1 MEREGW
7 LRACEAA
14 YPSVYRALLGLGA
27 SPADAAETLQDAFER
42 AIVVPGEVHS
52 PEGWLFVVARRRWR
66 ATRWRSRLFS
76 PLEWLRR
83 EPSMAAPRDDYLVL
97 RAELGRLTERQ
108 REVLVM
114 RYLVGL
120 SQEETA
126 AALGIATGTV
136 AATAHQAATRLRARL
151 GDWYD

>member
-1 MEREGW
+1 MERDRW

-27 SPADAAETLQDAFER
+27 SPADAADALQDAFER
-42 AIVVPGEVHS
+42 AIGVAGDVGS

-66 ATRWRSRLFS
+66 ALRWRSRVFS
-76 PLEWLRR
+76 PIDWLRH
-83 EPSMAAPRDDYLVL
+83 EPATAGPGADYLVL

-136 AATAHQAATRLRARL
+136 AATAHQAAARLRARL
-151 GDWYD
+151 GDWYE

>member
-1 MEREGW
+1 MEHDRW

-27 SPADAAETLQDAFER
+27 TPADAADALQDAFER
-42 AIVVPGEVHS
+42 AIVASGEMRS

-66 ATRWRSRLFS
+66 ALRWRSRLFS
-76 PLEWLRR
+76 PLGWLRD
-83 EPSMAAPRDDYLVL
+83 EPSTAGPRADYLVL
-97 RAELGRLTERQ
+97 RAELGRLTEHQ

-114 RYLVGL
+114 RYLLGL

-126 AALGIATGTV
+126 AVLGIATGTV
-136 AATAHQAATRLRARL
+136 AATAHQAAARLRARL